1 LFFVIHEKSQK
12 MNKQPIVM
20 ISSYPPRPCGI
31 ATFCE
36 EAREFI
42 RKANPNREV
51 LVISHTDGE
60 GEGVFPIIDMNQEGW
75 WKPVAEKVN
84 ELNPYAVHIQH
95 EYGLYKYI
103 NEQGK
108 NDKNQGFLDLL
119 EALSMHPTVVEPH
132 TVHGRLNDQEANFIY
147 QMCRRASIVLFKCHY
162 QKWRL
167 DWTFPRFRLSIP
179 KNIMVVPHGARSDR
193 RYGPEAIPALKT
205 ELGLD
210 KVLNSGTHIVGLVGW
225 IQANKR
231 WDILTSIWEE
241 ITEEIKKK
249 CSENGNQNWTLL
261 AAGLVRGELA
271 NRNSQEKYKDA
282 VRKLEEKGL
291 AYYYEFEP
299 RGERYYK
306 VMALCDFIVLPSV
319 DETQSGTLARII
331 ALNKPFITIA
341 PMEGLTSQTVDSEGG
356 LLFTTRDN
364 LHKKVVE
371 LACDEE
377 RRMSLGDNLKLYL
390 ENVVSWEIIAR
401 QYQEA
406 YKLARE
412 AKRTKKNVVFDPEF

>member
-1 LFFVIHEKSQK
+1 
-12 MNKQPIVM
+12 M

-42 RKANPNREV
+42 RKANPDREV

-60 GEGVFPIIDMNQEGW
+60 GEGVFSLIDMSQEDW
-75 WKPVAEKVN
+75 WEPVAEKVN
-84 ELNPYAVHIQH
+84 ELKPYAVHIQH

-108 NDKNQGFLDLL
+108 DDKNQGFLDLL
-119 EALSMHPTVVEPH
+119 DALAKHPTVIEPH
-132 TVHGRLNDQEANFIY
+132 TVHGRLQDLEANFIY

-167 DWTFPRFRLSIP
+167 DWTFPEFGLKPPR
-179 KNIMVVPHGARSDR
+179 NIMVVPHGARSDR
-193 RYGPEAIPALKT
+193 RYGLEAIPALKT

-225 IQANKR
+225 IQPNKR

-241 ITEEIKKK
+241 IAEEIKNK
-249 CSENGNQNWTLL
+249 SAGNGKQNWILL
-261 AAGLVRGELA
+261 AAGLVRGDLY
-271 NRNSQEKYKDA
+271 SKKIGEKYREGIK
-282 VRKLEEKGL
+282 KLEEKKL
-291 AYYYEFEP
+291 AHYYEFEP

-331 ALNKPFITIA
+331 SLNKPFITIA

-356 LLFTTRDN
+356 ILFTTRDN
-364 LHKKVVE
+364 LRKKVIE

-377 RRMSLGDNLKLYL
+377 WRIALGNNLKWYL
-390 ENVVSWEIIAR
+390 ENVVCWEIIAK
-401 QYQEA
+401 QYQKA

-412 AKRTKKNVVFDPEF
+412 AKRTKKNVVLDPEF

>member
-1 LFFVIHEKSQK
+1 
-12 MNKQPIVM
+12 M

-42 RKANPNREV
+42 QKANPNREV

-60 GEGVFPIIDMNQEGW
+60 GEGVFPIIDMNQEDW
-75 WKPVAEKVN
+75 WEPVAEKVE
-84 ELNPYAVHIQH
+84 ELKPYAVHVQH

-103 NEQGK
+103 NEEGK
-108 NDKNQGFLDLL
+108 DDKNQGFLDLL
-119 EALSMHPTVVEPH
+119 DALSKHPTVIEPH
-132 TVHGRLNDQEANFIY
+132 TIHGRLQGQEANFIY

-167 DWTFPRFRLSIP
+167 DWTFPKLGLKTPR
-179 KNIMVVPHGARSDR
+179 NIMVVPHGARSDR
-193 RYGPEAIPALKT
+193 RYGLDAIPALKT

-210 KVLNSGTHIVGLVGW
+210 KVLNPNTHIVGLVGW
-225 IQANKR
+225 IQPNKR

-241 ITEEIKKK
+241 VTEEIKNK
-249 CSENGNQNWTLL
+249 CKENGKHNWALL
-261 AAGLVRGELA
+261 AAGLVRGDGF
-271 NRNSQEKYKDA
+271 S
-282 VRKLEEKGL
+282 RKT
-291 AYYYEFEP
+291 Y
-299 RGERYYK
+299 
-306 VMALCDFIVLPSV
+306 VALCDFIVLPSV

-364 LHKKVVE
+364 LRKKVIE
-371 LACDEE
+371 LACDEGL
-377 RRMSLGDNLKLYL
+377 RMALGNNLKWYL
-390 ENVVSWEIIAR
+390 ENVVCWEIIAK
-401 QYQEA
+401 QYKKA
-406 YKLARE
+406 YKLARD
-412 AKRTKKNVVFDPEF
+412 AKRTKKQVVFDPEF